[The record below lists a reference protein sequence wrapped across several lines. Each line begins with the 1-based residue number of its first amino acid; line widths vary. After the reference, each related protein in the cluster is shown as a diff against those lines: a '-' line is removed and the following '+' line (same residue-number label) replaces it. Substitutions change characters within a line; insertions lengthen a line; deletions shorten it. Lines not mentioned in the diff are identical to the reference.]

1 MEEFNG
7 AIGIDLGTTYSCVA
21 VFRNDAVEVIPND
34 QGNRTT
40 PSCVAFHNG
49 DVLVG
54 DSAKHLAARGVRG
67 VVYDAKRMI
76 GRKFSEKCIQEDAQR
91 WPFSIEAGERDSVLI
106 TVEHNGE
113 VIRLEP
119 EQISARVLSYLKM
132 CAERFLGKHV
142 RRAVITVPAYFNDA
156 QRERTK
162 AAARIAG
169 LEVLRIVNEP
179 TAAALC
185 YGLGIGSGAGAQGS
199 DRPVNVLVFDFGGG
213 TFDVSIITIDG
224 GSFAVRATAG
234 DTHLGGQDVDG
245 ALLQYVVDDLKRRHG
260 VDAEKQP
267 KLLAKLLARCE
278 QVKRVLSHAP
288 SEEFVLD
295 GVLPDGEEYTLHIS
309 RAKLEELCGKVFA
322 RCMEVV
328 RRAMK
333 DAQMTPADVDDVLL
347 VGGSSR
353 IPVLRERLQSMFPS
367 SRLSGAVHPDEA
379 VAIGAAVQADI
390 VAAQHCSGDE
400 VNADEENRHVPSAR
414 TAGVV
419 LMDVVPLSI
428 GVEVDDGKFDVIIR
442 RNTTIPYR
450 ASKEYSTVEDNQEEV
465 EVRVFEGERP
475 LTRHNHEIGAFVLDG
490 ITRAKKGEP
499 TINVTFD
506 VDADGILTI
515 TATEELAH
523 VTKTLIVA
531 NEERLSEEA
540 VQKMIEVA
548 QKFSAR
554 DAVAVA
560 IMDATQQLSRGF
572 EELEKALAEITS
584 PLSEKLQRRVAFL
597 DHGKEWLTQQL
608 PKYTDAQAV
617 EVKTRKIMKLI
628 HKAMKTLRRETHK
641 GVDRNHSQ
649 NSGSGDEDNDDD
661 DEEEGEENES
671 DTDDEGD
678 DETKRRKSRKHKSVS
693 RQKRPRKSLSEEKE

>member
-21 VFRNDAVEVIPND
+21 VLRNDAVEVIPND

-76 GRKFSEKCIQEDAQR
+76 GRKFSEKCIRDDAQR

-106 TVEHNGE
+106 SVEHNGE

-132 CAERFLGKHV
+132 CAERFLGKSV
-142 RRAVITVPAYFNDA
+142 RRVVITVPAYFNDT

-234 DTHLGGQDVDG
+234 DTHLGGQDVDA

-260 VDAEKQP
+260 VDAEAQP
-267 KLLAKLLARCE
+267 KLMAKLLARCE

-295 GVLPDGEEYTLHIS
+295 GALPDGEEYILTIS

-353 IPVLRERLQSMFPS
+353 IPALRERLQSMFPS
-367 SRLSGAVHPDEA
+367 SRISGAVHPDEA

-390 VAAQHCSGDE
+390 VAAQHGSADAMQ
-400 VNADEENRHVPSAR
+400 ADESTRHVPSAR

-428 GVEVDDGKFDVIIR
+428 GVEIDDGKFDVIIR

-450 ASKEYSTVEDNQEEV
+450 AAKAYSTVEDNQAEV

-475 LTRHNHEIGAFVLDG
+475 LTRHNHEIGTFVLDG

-515 TATEELAH
+515 TAAEELAH
-523 VTKTLIVA
+523 LTKTLVVA
-531 NEERLSEEA
+531 NEERLSEED
-540 VQKMIEVA
+540 VQKMIQVA
-548 QKFSAR
+548 QKFSAQ

-572 EELEKALAEITS
+572 EEIEKALARIT
-584 PLSEKLQRRVAFL
+584 PPFSEKLQKRIAFL
-597 DHGKEWLTQQL
+597 DHGKEWLSQQL
-608 PKYTDAQAV
+608 PKYTEVQAV
-617 EVKTRKIMKLI
+617 EAKMRKIMKLI
-628 HKAMKTLRRETHK
+628 HKAMKTVRREAHK
-641 GVDRNHSQ
+641 GVNRNHKH
-649 NSGSGDEDNDDD
+649 NSGSGDEND
-661 DEEEGEENES
+661 DEEEEEEEENEGG
-671 DTDDEGD
+671 TEDEAD
-678 DETKRRKSRKHKSVS
+678 DETKRRKSREHKSVL
-693 RQKRPRKSLSEEKE
+693 RQKRPRKSLSDEKE